1 MSAAPIIRP
10 AARPTFIDLFCGC
23 GGFTLGLQRAGFD
36 CHAAVDFNAEAVA
49 TLRANLQAQ
58 SPTGLKPVGFAL
70 QADLTTL
77 APATLAAIIG
87 TRSVDVIVGGPPCQG
102 FSVAGKRLEDYLK
115 DGRNHQVFNYLDI
128 VSGLRPR
135 AFVMENVRGIT
146 TTGQRDKNS
155 ILNQLIAKFQRPK
168 STF

>member
-1 MSAAPIIRP
+1 MSAAPIMRP

-58 SPTGLKPVGFAL
+58 SPTGLKPVAFAL

-102 FSVAGKRLEDYLK
+102 FSTAR
-115 DGRNHQVFNYLDI
+115 
-128 VSGLRPR
+128 
-135 AFVMENVRGIT
+135 
-146 TTGQRDKNS
+146 QRDGSNHGTERLTNDPRRHHCSDRLAAPLAPVTFSTRSCSYLRS
-155 ILNQLIAKFQRPK
+155 ISD
-168 STF
+168 STWAVQM